1 MRNKSVTHWAV
12 DKVVGALADPIRRS
26 ILLMLRDGAATAG
39 RIAEQFTVSRPAV
52 SRHLRVL
59 REAKLV
65 EDVVSGR
72 EREYRL
78 TLDALAEL
86 ESFLSALRQPSAAV
100 STWARRFDALETEV
114 ARVRKR
120 RRAQPTKSTKRKTA

>member
-1 MRNKSVTHWAV
+1 MDAV
-12 DKVVGALADPIRRS
+12 ASALADPTRRS

-39 RIAEQFTVSRPAV
+39 AIAGQFAVSRPAV

-65 EDVVSGR
+65 KDVANGR

-78 TLDALAEL
+78 SLDALNEL
-86 ESFLSALRQPSAAV
+86 EAFLKTLRQPAAALAA
-100 STWARRFDALETEV
+100 WERRFDALETEV

-120 RRAQPTKSTKRKTA
+120 RRAQPSRSGQSKGRRTA